1 MTIYNRFD
9 ANNFIALMDEIK
21 ATVKNKELKDDL
33 QRIIDETKLAK
44 ETHEM
49 EHANNVYKLLHNMD
63 YYLLR
68 YGLED
73 VGKYVKDN
81 STISK

>member
-1 MTIYNRFD
+1 
-9 ANNFIALMDEIK
+9 MDEIK